1 MDSSEEACG
10 QVDITPF
17 LIYKEPCCRC
27 ILGKVLWTLRM
38 RKLLSHIWAG
48 LSSSSSLSW
57 GIYPQGTKSSCTA
70 PSPFSSCLMYIS
82 NSTRDDSKHG
92 YLMWRVK
99 PLEKTLILGKIEGR
113 RRRRW
118 QRMRWL
124 DDITASTDMSLS
136 KLQEMVKD
144 RETWRVAVHRVTKS
158 WTWLSDWTIKT
169 CTFLEGLHPV
179 TSWHDSVA
187 KSRPTLCNLEDCSTP
202 GSSVLHYPPE
212 FAQIHVHWVSDTIWP
227 SDPLAPLSPFAFWK
241 DPSSGSFPMSKFFTS
256 GGHSILALATVF
268 PTNVQDWFPL
278 GLTGLI
284 SLPSKGL
291 SRVLS
296 NTTVQM
302 HQFFGAQLS
311 L

>member
-1 MDSSEEACG
+1 MVSSEEACG

-113 RRRRW
+113 RRRGW
-118 QRMRWL
+118 QRMRCL
-124 DDITASTDMSLS
+124 DDISDGLDMSLS
-136 KLQEMVKD
+136 RLQDLV
-144 RETWRVAVHRVTKS
+144 VQQALHAAVHGVTNS
-158 WTWLSDWTIKT
+158 WI
-169 CTFLEGLHPV
+169 
-179 TSWHDSVA
+179 
-187 KSRPTLCNLEDCSTP
+187 
-202 GSSVLHYPPE
+202 
-212 FAQIHVHWVSDTIWP
+212 Q
-227 SDPLAPLSPFAFWK
+227 
-241 DPSSGSFPMSKFFTS
+241 
-256 GGHSILALATVF
+256 
-268 PTNVQDWFPL
+268 
-278 GLTGLI
+278 
-284 SLPSKGL
+284 
-291 SRVLS
+291 LS
-296 NTTVQM
+296 NWSALNFSSAFLTTVIYWNVL
-302 HQFFGAQLS
+302 GS
-311 L
+311 LHENY

>member
-113 RRRRW
+113 RRRGW

-144 RETWRVAVHRVTKS
+144 RETWRVAVHGVTKS
-158 WTWLSDWTIKT
+158 WTWLSDWTTKT

-179 TSWHDSVA
+179 TSWHDAVQLLSHVQLFVTSRTVA
-187 KSRPTLCNLEDCSTP
+187 
-202 GSSVLHYPPE
+202 H
-212 FAQIHVHWVSDTIWP
+212 Q
-227 SDPLAPLSPFAFWK
+227 APLSSIILQSLLRFMFIESVILSDHLILWHPFPLL
-241 DPSSGSFPMSKFFTS
+241 PSEKTHHQGLFQWVSSS
-256 GGHSILALATVF
+256 HQVATVF
-268 PTNVQDWFPL
+268 
-278 GLTGLI
+278 
-284 SLPSKGL
+284 
-291 SRVLS
+291 
-296 NTTVQM
+296 
-302 HQFFGAQLS
+302 
-311 L
+311 